1 MQLLAVRHSDLPLK
15 NTTSCLLYPSTLL
28 ILHLV
33 VVDCQHDFCHL
44 EGALYVPQGECA
56 VEKNR

>member
-1 MQLLAVRHSDLPLK
+1 MPSLPL
-15 NTTSCLLYPSTLL
+15 NSSD
-28 ILHLV
+28 IHLV

-56 VEKNR
+56 VEKIASLLKSG